1 MSEKNDDSFT
11 YSYSSKQKKE
21 IDSIRNKYIPKQSDK
36 LELLRSMDKKVTDK
50 ATSFSLI
57 SGVSG
62 ALILGTG
69 MSCCMVWNKIL
80 IGIIIGIIGIILI
93 SISYPLY
100 NFIVKKERARIAPEM
115 IQLTDELLNKKTGF
129 Q

>member
-1 MSEKNDDSFT
+1 MSEKNEDSFT

-21 IDSIRNKYIPKQSDK
+21 IDLIRNKYIPKQSDK

-62 ALILGTG
+62 ALILGAG

-115 IQLTDELLNKKTGF
+115 IQLTDELLNKKTGS
-129 Q
+129 

>member
-21 IDSIRNKYIPKQSDK
+21 IDSIRNKYISKQSDK